1 MPPHVDGKKNVEK
14 RLSRIIDNFDD
25 DEFDPILESQDH
37 KTEDNDRVVGLLEA
51 DNSDDDFE
59 RKKDDLGVGR

>member
-1 MPPHVDGKKNVEK
+1 MA
-14 RLSRIIDNFDD
+14 
-25 DEFDPILESQDH
+25 
-37 KTEDNDRVVGLLEA
+37 EDNDRVVGLLEA